1 MHPVTA
7 ILRRALLRH
16 TPVAI
21 EGIGTLRTV
30 RSGGRVLHGLRVEP
44 PRRMPELVFDDPEG
58 RAAPLTEL
66 VAAELAVDPATAG
79 GICRDWR
86 EVLYADACTAGL
98 AEGSM
103 VLEGIGTI
111 AFPDGVYDGGAVF
124 FPDPALL
131 ELLNPL
137 PTEPLVIPSPTRR
150 IASPAGV
157 PAKHAVRQGQRRMP
171 RVRPPKGK
179 NPYNYTVSFVAALMA
194 LAAVG
199 YLCYYL
205 WARTDILADF
215 LLRFR

>member
-1 MHPVTA
+1 
-7 ILRRALLRH
+7 
-16 TPVAI
+16 
-21 EGIGTLRTV
+21 
-30 RSGGRVLHGLRVEP
+30 
-44 PRRMPELVFDDPEG
+44 MPELVFDDPEG
-58 RAAPLTEL
+58 HAVPLTEL
-66 VAAELAVDPATAG
+66 VAAELAVDPVTAG

-86 EVLYADACTAGL
+86 ESLYAEACAAGL

-103 VLEGIGTI
+103 VWEGIGTI
-111 AFPDGVYDGGAVF
+111 AFPDGIYDGGAVF

-137 PTEPLVIPSPTRR
+137 PAEPLVIPSPARR
-150 IASPAGV
+150 TARS
-157 PAKHAVRQGQRRMP
+157 GQRRMP

-194 LAAVG
+194 LAALG

-205 WARTDILADF
+205 WARTNILEDF